1 MRICLFWAL
10 IALRQLI
17 VSFHAGK
24 ESDTSAEAVDAA
36 KGSHQIVQN
45 PVILRESIRIPRCM
59 EYVTATLLTPSA
71 FAISA
76 LLMPR
81 M

>member
-1 MRICLFWAL
+1 M
-10 IALRQLI
+10 
-17 VSFHAGK
+17 
-24 ESDTSAEAVDAA
+24 SAEAVDAA

-45 PVILRESIRIPRCM
+45 PVILQESIRIPRCM